1 MLTNWQFKCV
11 WPQVIFTNNFNIQKT
26 KDTSLLIFHHL
37 CNSGSKIWNFWSQS
51 FPKCKPINSLTGA
64 MVWIHLIWMHRKNS
78 HNYNLT
84 TDKRTTARH
93 FGLVLTDGLGYNSY
107 RTFSWWV
114 PKGQNQSLRGSFYIS
129 FSYWEWGQD
138 WTGFYDSFKASN
150 GIFLIFSEIED
161 KEDQMTKLYK
171 QIDLKNLET
180 MKYKNVA
187 ENAKVSSNLI

>member
-1 MLTNWQFKCV
+1 MRGYRLHLTIQSCFGFKFSYNGRRTFLIIFLSEMLTNWQFKCV

-93 FGLVLTDGLGYNSY
+93 YGLVSDRWSRVQFIPYLLLMCPQ
-107 RTFSWWV
+107 RTK
-114 PKGQNQSLRGSFYIS
+114 PIT
-129 FSYWEWGQD
+129 E
-138 WTGFYDSFKASN
+138 
-150 GIFLIFSEIED
+150 GIFLYFFFLLRMGEGLD
-161 KEDQMTKLYK
+161 WL
-171 QIDLKNLET
+171 LW
-180 MKYKNVA
+180 
-187 ENAKVSSNLI
+187 